1 MAKKQP
7 AKNRR
12 KSAKKNAKLKAK
24 FTKARKRHTG
34 NKKRKFA

>member
-12 KSAKKNAKLKAK
+12 KSAKANAKLKSK
-24 FTKARKRHTG
+24 LTKARKRVS
-34 NKKRKFA
+34 KDKSRK